1 MAELT
6 IKCPSCS
13 KQKVAKYGFSFK
25 RKQRYICRNNLCKK
39 NTFILD
45 YSNKGWLPEVKHKI
59 LQMAINGSGIRD
71 TVRVLG
77 VGMNTVIKQLKKNKQ
92 TSKRR

>member
-6 IKCPSCS
+6 IKCPSCR

-25 RKQRYICRNNLCKK
+25 GKQRYICRNNLCKK

-45 YSNKGWLPEVKHKI
+45 YSNKGWLPEVKYKI

-77 VGMNTVIKQLKKNKQ
+77 VGINTVIKQIKKNKQ
-92 TSKRR
+92 TS

>member
-6 IKCPSCS
+6 ICCPLCK
-13 KQKVAKYGFSFK
+13 KQKVVKYGFSLK
-25 RKQRYICRNNLCKK
+25 GKQRYICRNKLCQK
-39 NTFILD
+39 NTFILN
-45 YSNKGWLPEVKHKI
+45 YSNKGCLLEVKHKI

-77 VGMNTVIKQLKKNKQ
+77 IGINTVIKQIKKNKQ
-92 TSKRR
+92 TSKPH